1 MSDVTS
7 RGTFRAVT
15 STPRRRLTALLVAV
29 GLVLGLAALP
39 SGAPAGAATKDPVVI
54 VAGTLTP
61 AWVND
66 PLAARLR
73 ADGHP
78 VRIFE
83 LPTLG
88 TQDIRLTAQALRTF
102 VDGVR
107 SSTGAA
113 KVDLVG
119 HSQGGLVARAYVK
132 WYGGASKVD
141 SLITLGAPHRGT
153 YVANLL
159 EFLGLGNCLAV
170 VACEQMSIG
179 SSFLADLNAGD
190 DTIGTVRYTTI
201 RTLQDELVRP
211 VGNATLD
218 DGATNVLVQH
228 PCVLRVVGHVG
239 LILDGTVYS
248 GIRTALAGG
257 PVQLSC
263 FAL

>member
-1 MSDVTS
+1 MTGVTWLGTVCGVTS
-7 RGTFRAVT
+7 SLRT
-15 STPRRRLTALLVAV
+15 RLTALLVAV
-29 GLVLGLAALP
+29 GLAVGLAALP
-39 SGAPAGAATKDPVVI
+39 GAPAGAATKDPVF
-54 VAGTLTP
+54 A
-61 AWVND
+61 NE

-88 TQDIRLTAQALRTF
+88 TQDIRLTAQALRSF

-132 WYGGASKVD
+132 WYGGATKVD
-141 SLITLGAPHRGT
+141 SLITLGTPNRGT
-153 YVANLL
+153 YVANLVS
-159 EFLGLGNCLAV
+159 FLGFGNCLTV

-179 SSFLADLNAGD
+179 SSFLNDLNAGD

-211 VGNATLD
+211 VGQATLY
-218 DGATNVLVQH
+218 DGAANVLVQD
-228 PCVLRVVGHVG
+228 PCVLRVVGHLG

-257 PVQLSC
+257 PVRLSC

>member
-1 MSDVTS
+1 M
-7 RGTFRAVT
+7 
-15 STPRRRLTALLVAV
+15 TPTLRHRLAALFVAAT
-29 GLVLGLAALP
+29 LALGLAALP
-39 SGAPAGAATKDPVVI
+39 GAPAGAAPAKDPVVI
-54 VAGTLTP
+54 VAGTFSP
-61 AWVND
+61 AFANE

-78 VRIFE
+78 VTIFQ

-88 TQDIRLTAQALRTF
+88 TQDIRLTAQALAGH

-113 KVDLVG
+113 KVDLIG

-132 WYGGASKVD
+132 WYGGASRVD
-141 SLITLGAPHRGT
+141 SLITLGTPNRGT
-153 YVANLL
+153 YVANLVNV
-159 EFLGLGNCLAV
+159 LGFGNCASV
-170 VACEQMSIG
+170 VACQQMSIG

-190 DTIGTVRYTTI
+190 DTIGSVRYTTI

-211 VGNATLD
+211 VDNATLY
-218 DGATNVLVQH
+218 DGATNVLVQS
-228 PCVLRVVGHVG
+228 PCFLRVVGHVG
-239 LILDGTVYS
+239 LITDGTVYS

-257 PVQLSC
+257 PVRLNC